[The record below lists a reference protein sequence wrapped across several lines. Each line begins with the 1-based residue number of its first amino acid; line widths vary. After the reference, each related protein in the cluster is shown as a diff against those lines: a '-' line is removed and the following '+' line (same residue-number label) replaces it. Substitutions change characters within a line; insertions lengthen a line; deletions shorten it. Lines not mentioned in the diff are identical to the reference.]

1 MKKFQLQSFKSCQ
14 ALQLY
19 YRMCLHSRLFEK
31 FKNLNVK
38 IYEFRNKY
46 LKHLKTLNKKFSIS
60 KHVDQAGYYNF
71 GINHVNIQGRLGIL
85 NFEFQNL

>member
-1 MKKFQLQSFKSCQ
+1 M
-14 ALQLY
+14 
-19 YRMCLHSRLFEK
+19 
-31 FKNLNVK
+31 NLK
-38 IYEFRNKY
+38 QILET
-46 LKHLKTLNKKFSIS
+46 LKTLNKKFSIS